1 MIRSMTVARYIVIL
15 LAGSA
20 LSAQP
25 TGPIRLAGP
34 SPRIETLRREAKT
47 GSAAVEAFW
56 AQLAREHTPIVEP
69 FPDDQNQA
77 LLTLV
82 WRGDSQT
89 KSVQVAG
96 RQMEHIPSTDVWY
109 VTFAVASHHRLAYLF
124 RIDDKPGKQPDPLN
138 PNRFTAPVL
147 QERPASAI
155 NTESVYMNSSIALVP
170 KGTRS
175 PWVDPQPA
183 VAAGSIKE
191 SNYPSKIFGGARRVW
206 IYHPPVDA
214 GSLAGL
220 LICLW
225 GKDYLNEIP
234 VPTILDNLL
243 NQRRIF
249 PLTAVFIDNDGD
261 RFQSFQRTKQIA
273 DSLATELIPWIR
285 SQDKLPADPR
295 RTIIAGYS
303 AAGLASAYAAFAI
316 QN

>member
-1 MIRSMTVARYIVIL
+1 
-15 LAGSA
+15 
-20 LSAQP
+20 
-25 TGPIRLAGP
+25 
-34 SPRIETLRREAKT
+34 
-47 GSAAVEAFW
+47 
-56 AQLAREHTPIVEP
+56 
-69 FPDDQNQA
+69 
-77 LLTLV
+77 
-82 WRGDSQT
+82 
-89 KSVQVAG
+89 
-96 RQMEHIPSTDVWY
+96 
-109 VTFAVASHHRLAYLF
+109 
-124 RIDDKPGKQPDPLN
+124 
-138 PNRFTAPVL
+138 
-147 QERPASAI
+147 
-155 NTESVYMNSSIALVP
+155 MNSSIALLP

-175 PWVDPQPA
+175 PWVDPQPR

-273 DSLATELIPWIR
+273 ESLATELIPWIR

-303 AAGLASAYAAFAI
+303 AAALASAYAAFKYPELIGNVLSQSGAFWRGFEGEGASEYEWLAA
-316 QN
+316 QYNKMPKQQTRFFLHVGSREDRPAGGSGPVFKEANSRLRDVLVKRGYEVAYEEVKDADHEFMHWRGKFADGLLYLTSK